1 MAKTVAS
8 AAIALLLATLPLQAQ
23 TAGVPATDK
32 EIGFQQG
39 QMMIKGFC
47 TFSAVVA
54 PGQSRSR
61 TIADDQACVLT
72 TDEKGR
78 KGVVD
83 FYMFDGDPGQYD
95 LSYAFRLTSHYDGEG
110 RQKRREQYLAWNAM
124 PGSEAIDKNLGFVGG
139 GDSFDEIDG
148 ACWTTKTTRLCMR
161 LDSGR
166 DVRMLAPGLGPVRK

>member
-1 MAKTVAS
+1 MAKTAAS

-32 EIGFQQG
+32 EVGTQQG
-39 QMMIKGFC
+39 QVMIKGFC
-47 TFSAVVA
+47 TFSAIVA
-54 PGQSRSR
+54 PGQSRMR
-61 TIADDQACVLT
+61 IIADDQACVLT

-78 KGVVD
+78 KGVAD

-110 RQKRREQYLAWNAM
+110 RQKRREQYLAWNGM
-124 PGSEAIDKNLGFVGG
+124 PGSDDIDQNLGLVGG
-139 GDSFDEIDG
+139 DDFNEKDG
-148 ACWTTKTTRLCMR
+148 ACWVTKTVQLCMR

-166 DVRMLAPGLGPVRK
+166 DVRTLAPGLGPVRK